1 MISAWIPTQEENIIS
16 EAVKAKVLRGGM
28 VPALVDGVL
37 KVHCLLRREQRYEE
51 AQYTMII
58 VLL

>member
-1 MISAWIPTQEENIIS
+1 
-16 EAVKAKVLRGGM
+16 M

-37 KVHCLLRREQRYEE
+37 KVPCLLRREQQYKK
-51 AQYTMII
+51 AQHTMII

>member
-1 MISAWIPTQEENIIS
+1 M
-16 EAVKAKVLRGGM
+16 LRGGM

-51 AQYTMII
+51 AQHTMII
-58 VLL
+58 VLLQQETYNNIKTIRKGN